1 MKLDSA
7 IRTALE
13 YEAGV
18 YKAYREA
25 VEKTSDEA
33 GKRVFRALAEEEM
46 GHIQYLK
53 ERLEE
58 WQADGKITLKKLGT
72 AIPRKDVI
80 NRELQDVR
88 KSMRPKKNTPL
99 TVELELLKKALV
111 AERKTS
117 QFYKEMVAKL
127 DGDGQKLFKRFVEIE
142 EGHEAIVEAEIDCV
156 SNSGIFMGNME
167 FDLEVG

>member
-25 VEKTSDEA
+25 VEKTTDAE
-33 GKRVFRALAEEEM
+33 GKRVFHALAKEEAA
-46 GHIQYLK
+46 HIGYLK
-53 ERLEE
+53 ERLAE
-58 WQADGKITLKKLGT
+58 WQADGKISLKPLGT

-80 NRELQDVR
+80 NKELQDVR
-88 KSMRPKKNTPL
+88 KTVRPKKTLL
-99 TVELELLKKALV
+99 TTELELLKKALV

-117 QFYKEMVAKL
+117 EFYKEMVSKL
-127 DGDGQKLFKRFVEIE
+127 DGDGQKLFQRFVEIE
-142 EGHEAIVEAEIDCV
+142 EGHEAIVQAEIDCV
-156 SNSGIFMGNME
+156 SNSGIFMDHME
-167 FDLEVG
+167 FNLEVG

>member
-18 YKAYREA
+18 HKAYREA
-25 VEKTSDEA
+25 IDKTSDEA

-46 GHIQYLK
+46 GHIKYLK
-53 ERLEE
+53 ERLDE

-88 KSMRPKKNTPL
+88 KSMRPKKNTLL

-127 DGDGQKLFKRFVEIE
+127 DGDGQQLFKRFVEIE

>member
-1 MKLDSA
+1 L
-7 IRTALE
+7 
-13 YEAGV
+13 
-18 YKAYREA
+18 
-25 VEKTSDEA
+25 
-33 GKRVFRALAEEEM
+33 
-46 GHIQYLK
+46 
-53 ERLEE
+53 
-58 WQADGKITLKKLGT
+58 
-72 AIPRKDVI
+72 
-80 NRELQDVR
+80 
-88 KSMRPKKNTPL
+88 L

-127 DGDGQKLFKRFVEIE
+127 DGDGQQLFKRFVEIE